1 MRGEPG
7 TVSPGAPVPLGG
19 PSVSHIVVIGA
30 VDEVTTAYVRE
41 KLRQVSRAT
50 GRPIGRAEVQIAPLD
65 DEGDVLVDLT
75 IEVGKLAV
83 RSRVAA
89 SSAMSALDRFESQLR
104 RRLAPDEQGPVV
116 EPIRAPT
123 AAGI

>member
-7 TVSPGAPVPLGG
+7 AA
-19 PSVSHIVVIGA
+19 HEARIVVVGA
-30 VDEVTTAYVRE
+30 EDAVTAAYVRE

-50 GRPIGRAEVQIAPLD
+50 GRPIARAEVRIVPLD
-65 DEGDVLVDLT
+65 DGADVVVDLT

-104 RRLAPDEQGPVV
+104 RRLAPDEAGPLV
-116 EPIRAPT
+116 EPIAESPTRAV
-123 AAGI
+123 AASA

>member
-7 TVSPGAPVPLGG
+7 AIPRAVPTPPGGPGATR
-19 PSVSHIVVIGA
+19 IVVLGA
-30 VDEVTTAYVRE
+30 VDEVTAAYVRE
-41 KLRQVSRAT
+41 KLRQVAHAT
-50 GRPIGRAEVQIAPLD
+50 GRSIRRAEVQIAPLN

-89 SSAMSALDRFESQLR
+89 STAMAALDRFESQLR
-104 RRLAPDEQGPVV
+104 RRLAPGEQGPIV
-116 EPIRAPT
+116 EP
-123 AAGI
+123 AGART